1 MSLLRKL
8 ALALQALA
16 VVVPIRIA
24 LWVLPFRIV
33 HRFVASRTR
42 QATAG
47 HSIQQIVW
55 AISAASRRV
64 PRATCL
70 TQAFAASVML
80 AANGHEAAL
89 RVGVAKDDDG
99 RLRAHAWIEHDG
111 HPVLGDPRTETFVAM
126 PPLAFRG

>member
-1 MSLLRKL
+1 MSSPRKL
-8 ALALQALA
+8 APALQALA
-16 VVVPIRIA
+16 IVVPIRLA

-33 HRFVASRTR
+33 HRFVGSRTR
-42 QATAG
+42 RPSG
-47 HSIQQIVW
+47 HYSVEQIVW
-55 AISAASRRV
+55 AIGAASRRV

-80 AANGHEAAL
+80 AANGHEGTL

-111 HPVLGDPRTETFVAM
+111 QTVLGDPRTEAFVAM
-126 PPLAFRG
+126 PPLAFRR